1 LNAHAAAIAIRIHI
15 KKREVCV
22 IDNGI
27 GIPKDKL
34 EHITEAEIETI
45 GNQVYELNKL
55 NSTLTNIRQLSN
67 ILTIASR
74 SEDSTETFMK
84 VSLIIMFEI

>member
-1 LNAHAAAIAIRIHI
+1 LSAHATAIAIRIHI
-15 KKREVCV
+15 KKREICV

-27 GIPKDKL
+27 GISKNKL
-34 EHITEAEIETI
+34 EHITEAERETVN
-45 GNQVYELNKL
+45 NQVYEFNKL

-67 ILTIASR
+67 ILTISSR

-84 VSLIIMFEI
+84 VSLIIILHV